1 MDALMWANMAQGF
14 EEGRQRN
21 NNKRVEAARL
31 FNEFK
36 KANPDANFQDYQTF
50 IGSITGGA
58 PWLRDALPEEQQLQA
73 YAAANQQAKAQADRM
88 ARMEMISK
96 QAQLSSVFERGMADN
111 LLSTDGDTQQALERT
126 IGAMSGGDQT
136 IANDLRSQF
145 GNANYS
151 TLWQRTQSEIMDSRW
166 DQIIQLGETGQRL
179 TAGHLKSVLG
189 YTPTGQQ
196 VEMANLRVNQVLEA
210 KRERQAQLARERR
223 NSDLSLALRVADSY
237 RQSGMAALQAGEAD
251 KVKSSLNAMLKMTI
265 GDADP
270 KMLNELVN
278 TTVGTWEQEA
288 QSLNQE
294 SLARFSTDP
303 KAQEW
308 LATLIS
314 SGKTEQEIAAGLK
327 ARGIYADNKQVA
339 DMVNGTRTLMQTKQQ
354 NDWQATGQAASQK
367 AVTDFTAE
375 QKSTDDLV
383 KSRLN
388 LNTKDTE
395 AQGVGNIA
403 AEYAPSL
410 EQRDEFIN
418 RVTEL
423 VKDNPTERAAA
434 VEKVAQEMG
443 IPRDRD
449 VIASMQTQNGTYKPI
464 DPMIWSN
471 TQRTELAGER
481 QRLEQ
486 EIANLVQKPASQI
499 PLDRVNELRRQLQAL
514 KSKVASFAKETESR
528 AANARQ
534 WDTSFTLEAGLQNEG
549 NNHPFVAN
557 SQSEVDSTVQL
568 LETFKAVEQKAQQ
581 VDKYARGQ
589 LPIEELTKDPTEQMR
604 LVQTTQREKLVG
616 LYRADQEGKL
626 TMEEASKLSLIL
638 SGTRSLAIPNSPDYA
653 GSVKRLRMLENAYI
667 NLMNGGSVV
676 TYDRGEYASTRN
688 ADKRAFADVV
698 SQLKKELANYQ

>member
-21 NNKRVEAARL
+21 NNQRVEAARL

-210 KRERQAQLARERR
+210 KRERQAQLALERR
-223 NSDLSLALRVADSY
+223 NSNFNLAMQVANHYRVSSMD
-237 RQSGMAALQAGEAD
+237 ALKAGESG
-251 KVKSSLNAMLKMTI
+251 KVKDVLSSMLKLAI
-265 GDADP
+265 GDSDP
-270 KMLNELVN
+270 QLINQIVN
-278 TTVGTWEQEA
+278 TNVNTWEQEA
-288 QSLNQE
+288 QSINKE

-303 KAQEW
+303 KGQEW

-327 ARGIYADNKQVA
+327 ARGIYVDDKQVA

-354 NDWQATGQAASQK
+354 SDWQATGQAASQK

-375 QKSTDDLV
+375 QKSTDELV
-383 KSRLN
+383 KARLN

-395 AQGVGNIA
+395 AQGVGNVA
-403 AEYAPSL
+403 AEYAPRQ
-410 EQRDEFIN
+410 EQVDEFIN

-423 VKDNPTERAAA
+423 VKDNPSERVAA

-443 IPRDRD
+443 IPRDRE
-449 VIASMQTQNGTYKPI
+449 VIASMQTQSGAYQPT

-471 TQRTELAGER
+471 TKRTELAGER

-486 EIANLVQKPASQI
+486 EIANLIQLPASQI
-499 PLDRVNELRRQLQAL
+499 PLGKVGELRRELGAL

-528 AANARQ
+528 AVNARQ
-534 WDTSFTLEAGLQNEG
+534 WDTSFTLEAGLQG
-549 NNHPFVAN
+549 QGSNHPFVTN

-604 LVQTTQREKLVG
+604 LVQNTQREKLVG

-653 GSVKRLRMLENAYI
+653 GSVKKLRMLENAYI

-688 ADKRAFADVV
+688 ADKQAFADVV
-698 SQLKKELANYQ
+698 SQLKKELANYR

>member
-50 IGSITGGA
+50 IGSITGSA
-58 PWLRDALPEEQQLQA
+58 PWLRDALPQEQQLQA
-73 YAAANQQAKAQADRM
+73 YAASNQQAKAQSDRM

-96 QAQLSSVFERGMADN
+96 QAQLSSVFERDMADN

-136 IANDLRSQF
+136 IANDLRGQF

-151 TLWQRTQSEIMDSRW
+151 NLWQRTQSEIMDSRW

-223 NSDLSLALRVADSY
+223 NSDLSLALRVAESY
-237 RQSGMAALQAGEAD
+237 RQSGMAALQSGESD
-251 KVKSSLNAMLKMTI
+251 KVKNGLNAMLKMTI

-288 QSLNQE
+288 LSLNQG

-314 SGKTEQEIAAGLK
+314 SGKTEQEIGEGLK
-327 ARGIYADNKQVA
+327 ARGIYANEKQVA

-354 NDWQATGQAASQK
+354 GDWQATGQAASQK
-367 AVTDFTAE
+367 AVTDFTTE
-375 QKSTDDLV
+375 QKATDELV
-383 KSRLN
+383 KARLN

-403 AEYAPSL
+403 AEYAPRQ
-410 EQRDEFIN
+410 EQVDEFIN
-418 RVTEL
+418 KVTEL
-423 VKDNPTERAAA
+423 VKDNPTERVAA
-434 VEKVAQEMG
+434 VERVAQEMG
-443 IPRDRD
+443 IPRDRE
-449 VIASMQTQNGTYKPI
+449 VITGMQTQGGAYKPT

-471 TQRTELAGER
+471 TKRHELASER
-481 QRLEQ
+481 QQLEQ
-486 EIANLVQKPASQI
+486 EIATLVQLPASQI
-499 PLDRVNELRRQLQAL
+499 PLAKVGELRRQLQAL
-514 KSKVASFAKETESR
+514 KSEVASFAKETESR
-528 AANARQ
+528 AANSRQ
-534 WDTSFTLEAGLQNEG
+534 WDTSFTLEANMQRQGM
-549 NNHPFVAN
+549 NHPFLAN
-557 SQSEVDSTVQL
+557 PQSEIDLTAQL
-568 LETFKAVEQKAQQ
+568 QESFNAVEHKAQQ
-581 VDKYARGQ
+581 VDKYASGQ
-589 LPIEELTKDPTEQMR
+589 LPIEALTKDPTEQMR
-604 LVQTTQREKLVG
+604 LVQATQRERLVG

-626 TMEEASKLSLIL
+626 SMEEASKLSLIL
-638 SGTRSLAIPNSPDYA
+638 SGTRTLAIPNSPDYA

-698 SQLKKELANYQ
+698 SQLKKELANYR